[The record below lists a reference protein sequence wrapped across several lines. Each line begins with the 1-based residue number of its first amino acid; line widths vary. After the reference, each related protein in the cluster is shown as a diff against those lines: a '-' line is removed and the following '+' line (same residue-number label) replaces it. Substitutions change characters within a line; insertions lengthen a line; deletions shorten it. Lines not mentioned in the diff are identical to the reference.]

1 MKLDISPQPV
11 RIAIVHDHQ
20 WNICTAKAIYGKL
33 CTIKY
38 SSYILKWL
46 LESTI
51 HMRAKVSICNS
62 KNGKMESHLLNVMG
76 VNYKDCFIAF

>member
-1 MKLDISPQPV
+1 MKLDISPKPV
-11 RIAIVHDHQ
+11 SIAIENGI
-20 WNICTAKAIYGKL
+20 WNICSAKAIYGKL